1 LWLQNWLKVASF
13 SSFSTLKINYL
24 AQYNFMR
31 SISLIF
37 KQFTKPVLLALCF
50 AVWGF
55 SVKAQGDPA
64 KGEALFKSN
73 NCNSCHALDR
83 KISGPALGP
92 IVTEETDDKWLT
104 KWIQNNQGL
113 IAAKDAKA
121 VAAFKKYNEGIMP
134 TFPGITDADAADI
147 IAYARAG
154 YKKIAEEQ
162 AKKPVLAPVED
173 KGPSDLVVFG
183 LIGVII
189 LAFIII
195 LVLNKVIGTLETV
208 IAKKGVVLDAE
219 VVEAEQVD
227 RFATLKRMAKNK
239 KLVFFVLLCVTI
251 GGAAWQ
257 WNVLWNT
264 DVHTGYQPTQPIK
277 YSHELHAGIM
287 KIECQ
292 YCHTGAFKSKNA
304 SIPSLNVCMNCH
316 KTVKQES
323 PEIQKIYSALGY
335 DPGTDK
341 YDSTKAH
348 PIQWVRIHNLPDL
361 AYFNHSQHTTVGGIK
376 CQTCHGPIE
385 TMPEVKQHSPLTMK
399 WCIQCHKRTEVNS
412 KGSAY
417 YDQVLAAHD
426 AIKKGAKP
434 TVAMLGGIECGKCHY

>member
-1 LWLQNWLKVASF
+1 
-13 SSFSTLKINYL
+13 
-24 AQYNFMR
+24 MR

-64 KGEALFKSN
+64 NGEALFKKN
-73 NCNSCHALDR
+73 GCNACHALDKR
-83 KISGPALGP
+83 LAGPALGP
-92 IVTEETDDKWLT
+92 LLTSDTDDKWLV
-104 KWIQNNQGL
+104 KWIQNNQAL
-113 IAAKDAKA
+113 IAAKDPKA
-121 VAAFKKYNEGIMP
+121 LKIYNEFGQAGMP
-134 TFPGITDADAADI
+134 AFTSLTDAEALDI
-147 IAYARAG
+147 ITYARDG
-154 YKKIAEEQ
+154 YKKIED
-162 AKKPVLAPVED
+162 AKKTAGPVAGAAAED

-195 LVLNKVIGTLETV
+195 LVLNRVIGTLER
-208 IAKKGVVLDAE
+208 VVATKTTLPAE
-219 VVEAEQVD
+219 LAAEGEEVD

-239 KLVFFVLLCVTI
+239 KLVFFILLCGTI
-251 GGAAWQ
+251 GIASWS
-257 WNVLWNT
+257 WNIMWNT
-264 DVHTGYQPTQPIK
+264 DVHSGYQPVQPIK

-316 KTVKQES
+316 NSVKTES
-323 PEIQKIYSALGY
+323 PEIHKIYDALGY
-335 DPGTDK
+335 DPEKRT
-341 YDSTKAH
+341 YDESKAR

-361 AYFNHSQHTTVGGIK
+361 AYFNHSQHTTVGNIK

-385 TMPEVKQHSPLTMK
+385 TMAEVKQYSPLTMK
-399 WCIQCHKRTEVNS
+399 WCVQCHKRTEVNS

-426 AIKKGAKP
+426 KIKKGEKP

>member
-1 LWLQNWLKVASF
+1 
-13 SSFSTLKINYL
+13 
-24 AQYNFMR
+24 MR

-73 NCNSCHALDR
+73 ACNGCHALDKR
-83 KISGPALGP
+83 MTGPALGP
-92 IVTEETDDKWLT
+92 VMAAETDDKWLT
-104 KWIQNNQGL
+104 KWIQNNQAL

-121 VAAFKKYNEGIMP
+121 LKIYNEFNQAGMP
-134 TFPGITDADAADI
+134 TFPGLSDGDVADI
-147 IAYARAG
+147 IAYTRDG
-154 YKKIAEEQ
+154 FKKLEE
-162 AKKPVLAPVED
+162 AKKTAGPAAGAVAED

-183 LIGVII
+183 LIGVIV
-189 LAFIII
+189 LAFVII
-195 LVLNKVIGTLETV
+195 LVLNRVIGTLET
-208 IAKKGVVLDAE
+208 IISKKGVVLDAAT
-219 VVEAEQVD
+219 VEAEQVD

-239 KLVFFVLLCVTI
+239 KLVFFILLCGTI
-251 GGAAWQ
+251 GIASWS
-257 WNVLWNT
+257 WNIMWNT
-264 DVHTGYQPTQPIK
+264 DVHSGYQPVQPIK

-316 KTVKQES
+316 KTVKTES
-323 PEIQKIYSALGY
+323 PEIHKIYDALGY
-335 DPGTDK
+335 DPEKST
-341 YDSTKAH
+341 YDQSKAR

-385 TMPEVKQHSPLTMK
+385 TMAEVRQYSPLTMK

-426 AIKKGAKP
+426 EIKKGKKP

>member
-1 LWLQNWLKVASF
+1 
-13 SSFSTLKINYL
+13 
-24 AQYNFMR
+24 MR

-37 KQFTKPVLLALCF
+37 KQFTKPVLLALCL
-50 AVWGF
+50 AVWGL

-64 KGEALFKSN
+64 KGEALFTQ
-73 NCNSCHALDR
+73 NCKSCHALDKR
-83 KISGPALGP
+83 MTGPALGKL
-92 IVTEETDDKWLT
+92 VTGDTDDKWLT
-104 KWIQNNQGL
+104 KWIQNNQAL
-113 IAAKDAKA
+113 IAAKDPKA
-121 VAAFKKYNEGIMP
+121 LAIYNEYNQAGMP
-134 TFPGITDADAADI
+134 AFTNFSDADALDI
-147 IAYARAG
+147 ITYIRDG
-154 YKKIAEEQ
+154 YKKIEEAQ
-162 AKKPVLAPVED
+162 KAAPVAAAPVEE
-173 KGPSDLVVFG
+173 GPSDLVVFG

-208 IAKKGVVLDAE
+208 IDKKGAVLEAE
-219 VVEAEQVD
+219 EEEETEQVD

-239 KLVFFVLLCVTI
+239 KLVFFILICGTI
-251 GGAAWQ
+251 GIASWS
-257 WNVLWNT
+257 WNTMWNT

-292 YCHTGAFKSKNA
+292 YCHSSAFKSKNA

-316 KTVKQES
+316 KSVDRGLNAKEPSQE
-323 PEIQKIYSALGY
+323 IKKIYDALGY
-335 DPGTDK
+335 DPATTK
-341 YDSTKAH
+341 YDSTKAR

-376 CQTCHGPIE
+376 CQTCHGPIQE
-385 TMPEVKQHSPLTMK
+385 MPEVKQYSPLTMK

-426 AIKKGAKP
+426 AIKKGEKP

>member
-1 LWLQNWLKVASF
+1 
-13 SSFSTLKINYL
+13 
-24 AQYNFMR
+24 MR

-37 KQFTKPVLLALCF
+37 KQFTKPVLLALCL
-50 AVWGF
+50 AVLGF

-64 KGEALFKSN
+64 KGEALFKNSG
-73 NCNSCHALDR
+73 CNACHALDKR
-83 KISGPALGP
+83 MTGPALGKLL
-92 IVTEETDDKWLT
+92 TEDTDDKWIT
-104 KWIQNNQGL
+104 HWIQNNQAL
-113 IAAKDAKA
+113 IAAKDPKA
-121 VAAFKKYNEGIMP
+121 IKIYDEFGQAGMP
-134 TFPGITDADAADI
+134 TFPSITDADAADI
-147 IAYARAG
+147 IAYVRDG
-154 YKKIAEEQ
+154 YKKLEEG
-162 AKKPVLAPVED
+162 KKTAGPAAGAAVAD
-173 KGPSDLVVFG
+173 QGPSDLVVFG

-195 LVLNKVIGTLETV
+195 LVLNRVIGTLETV

-219 VVEAEQVD
+219 EVETEHID
-227 RFATLKRMAKNK
+227 RFATIKRMAKNK
-239 KLVFFVLLCVTI
+239 KLVFFILLCGTLGI
-251 GGAAWQ
+251 ASWS
-257 WNVLWNT
+257 WNIMWNT
-264 DVHTGYQPTQPIK
+264 DVHSGYQPTQPIK

-316 KTVKQES
+316 KTIDRALDAKEPSQ
-323 PEIQKIYSALGY
+323 EIQKIYTALGY
-335 DPGTDK
+335 DPATAK
-341 YDSTKAH
+341 YDSTKAR

-385 TMPEVKQHSPLTMK
+385 TMPEVKQYSPLTMK

-426 AIKKGAKP
+426 EIKKGKKP
-434 TVAMLGGIECGKCHY
+434 TVALLGGIECGKCHY

>member
-1 LWLQNWLKVASF
+1 
-13 SSFSTLKINYL
+13 
-24 AQYNFMR
+24 M
-31 SISLIF
+31 IF

-64 KGEALFKSN
+64 KGEGLFKSN
-73 NCNSCHALDR
+73 ACSGCHALDKR
-83 KISGPALGP
+83 MAGPALGP
-92 IVTEETDDKWLT
+92 IMASDTDDKWLT
-104 KWIQNNQGL
+104 KWIQNNQAL
-113 IAAKDAKA
+113 IAAKDPKA
-121 VAAFKKYNEGIMP
+121 LKIYNEFAQAGMP
-134 TFPGITDADAADI
+134 VFTGLSDADAADI
-147 IAYARAG
+147 IAYVRDG
-154 YKKIAEEQ
+154 YKKIEE
-162 AKKPVLAPVED
+162 AKKAAPAAGTAAAAD
-173 KGPSDLVVFG
+173 QGPSDLVVFG

-189 LAFIII
+189 LALIII
-195 LVLNKVIGTLETV
+195 LVLNRVIGTLET
-208 IAKKGVVLDAE
+208 IITKKGVVLDAE
-219 VVEAEQVD
+219 TEEEGEQVD
-227 RFATLKRMAKNK
+227 RFATVKRMAKNK
-239 KLVFFVLLCVTI
+239 KLVFFILVCGTI
-251 GGAAWQ
+251 GIASWS
-257 WNVLWNT
+257 WNIMWNT
-264 DVHTGYQPTQPIK
+264 DVHSGYQPVQPIK

-323 PEIQKIYSALGY
+323 PEIQKIYTALGY
-335 DPGTDK
+335 DPATAK
-341 YDSTKAH
+341 YDSTKAQ

-385 TMPEVKQHSPLTMK
+385 TMAEVKQYSPLTMK

-426 AIKKGAKP
+426 EIKKGKKP
-434 TVAMLGGIECGKCHY
+434 TVALLGGIECGKCHY

>member
-1 LWLQNWLKVASF
+1 
-13 SSFSTLKINYL
+13 
-24 AQYNFMR
+24 MR

-50 AVWGF
+50 AVLGL

-64 KGEALFKSN
+64 NGEALFKKN
-73 NCNSCHALDR
+73 NCNSCHALDKR
-83 KISGPALGP
+83 MTGPALGQLM
-92 IVTEETDDKWLT
+92 TEDTDDKWLT
-104 KWIQNNQGL
+104 KWIQNSQALVQAGDPK
-113 IAAKDAKA
+113 AKKMFDEYQIVMPPFALSDA
-121 VAAFKKYNEGIMP
+121 E
-134 TFPGITDADAADI
+134 AADI
-147 IAYARAG
+147 IAYVRDG
-154 YKKIAEEQ
+154 YKKLEE
-162 AKKPVLAPVED
+162 AKKTAAPAAGAAAAD
-173 KGPSDLVVFG
+173 QGPSDLVVFG

-195 LVLNKVIGTLETV
+195 LVLNRVIGTLETV
-208 IAKKGVVLDAE
+208 IAKKGAVLTVE
-219 VVEAEQVD
+219 EAEGDQVD

-239 KLVFFVLLCVTI
+239 KLVFFILLCGTI
-251 GGAAWQ
+251 GIASWS
-257 WNVLWNT
+257 WNIMWNT

-335 DPGTDK
+335 DPATAK

-426 AIKKGAKP
+426 EIKKGKKP
-434 TVAMLGGIECGKCHY
+434 TVAILGGIECGKCHY

>member
-1 LWLQNWLKVASF
+1 
-13 SSFSTLKINYL
+13 
-24 AQYNFMR
+24 MR

-37 KQFTKPVLLALCF
+37 KQFTKPVLLALCL

-64 KGEALFKSN
+64 KGEGLFKSN
-73 NCNSCHALDR
+73 ACSGCHALDKR
-83 KISGPALGP
+83 MAGPALGP
-92 IVTEETDDKWLT
+92 IMASETDDKWLT
-104 KWIQNNQGL
+104 KWIQNNQAL
-113 IAAKDAKA
+113 IAAKDPKA
-121 VAAFKKYNEGIMP
+121 LKIYNEFAQAGMP
-134 TFPGITDADAADI
+134 VFTGLSDADAADI
-147 IAYARAG
+147 IAYVRDG
-154 YKKIAEEQ
+154 YKKIEE
-162 AKKPVLAPVED
+162 AKSKTPALPPTAD
-173 KGPSDLVVFG
+173 QGPSDLVVFG

-189 LAFIII
+189 LALIII
-195 LVLNKVIGTLETV
+195 LVLNRVIGTLET
-208 IAKKGVVLDAE
+208 IITKKGVVLDAE
-219 VVEAEQVD
+219 TEEEGEQVD
-227 RFATLKRMAKNK
+227 RFATVKRMAKNK
-239 KLVFFVLLCVTI
+239 KLVFFILVCGTI
-251 GGAAWQ
+251 GIASWS
-257 WNVLWNT
+257 WNIMWNT
-264 DVHTGYQPTQPIK
+264 DVHSGYQPVQPIK

-323 PEIQKIYSALGY
+323 PEIQKIYTALGY
-335 DPGTDK
+335 DPATAK
-341 YDSTKAH
+341 YDSTKAQ

-385 TMPEVKQHSPLTMK
+385 TMAEVKQYSPLTMK

-426 AIKKGAKP
+426 EIKKGKKP
-434 TVAMLGGIECGKCHY
+434 TVALLGGIECGKCHY

>member
-1 LWLQNWLKVASF
+1 
-13 SSFSTLKINYL
+13 
-24 AQYNFMR
+24 MR

-50 AVWGF
+50 AVLGL

-73 NCNSCHALDR
+73 GCNACHALDKR
-83 KISGPALGP
+83 LSGPALGP
-92 IVTEETDDKWLT
+92 LITEDTDDKWLT
-104 KWIQNNQGL
+104 KWIQNNQAL
-113 IAAKDAKA
+113 IAAKDEKA
-121 VAAFKKYNEGIMP
+121 LKIFKEFGEAPMP
-134 TFPGITDADAADI
+134 PFPGLSDADVADI
-147 IAYARAG
+147 LAYARDG
-154 YKKIAEEQ
+154 YKKIQ
-162 AKKPVLAPVED
+162 DAKKTAGPAVGSPAED
-173 KGPSDLVVFG
+173 QGPSDLVVFG
-183 LIGVII
+183 LIGVIV

-195 LVLNKVIGTLETV
+195 LVLNRVIGTLETV
-208 IAKKGVVLDAE
+208 IAKKGAVLTVEEAE
-219 VVEAEQVD
+219 GEQVD
-227 RFATLKRMAKNK
+227 RFATVKRMAKNK
-239 KLVFFVLLCVTI
+239 KLVFFILLCGTI
-251 GGAAWQ
+251 GITAWS
-257 WNVLWNT
+257 WNVMWNT

-335 DPGTDK
+335 DPATAK

-426 AIKKGAKP
+426 EIKKGKKP

>member
-1 LWLQNWLKVASF
+1 
-13 SSFSTLKINYL
+13 
-24 AQYNFMR
+24 MR

-37 KQFTKPVLLALCF
+37 KQFTKQVLLALCF

-64 KGEALFKSN
+64 KGEALFKSKA
-73 NCNSCHALDR
+73 CNSCHALDKR
-83 KISGPALGP
+83 MTGPALGQLL
-92 IVTEETDDKWLT
+92 TEDTDDKWLT
-104 KWIQNNQGL
+104 KWIQNNQAL

-121 VAAFKKYNEGIMP
+121 LKIFNEYNQGVMPAFP
-134 TFPGITDADAADI
+134 DITDEQAADI
-147 IAYARAG
+147 IAYARDG
-154 YKKIAEEQ
+154 YKKLEE
-162 AKKPVLAPVED
+162 AKKTAGPAAGAVAED

-195 LVLNKVIGTLETV
+195 LVLNRVIGTLETV
-208 IAKKGVVLDAE
+208 IAKKGAVLSAE
-219 VVEAEQVD
+219 EVEAEQVD
-227 RFATLKRMAKNK
+227 RFATVKRMAKNK
-239 KLVFFVLLCVTI
+239 KLVFFILLCGTI
-251 GGAAWQ
+251 GITAWS
-257 WNVLWNT
+257 WNVMWNT

-335 DPGTDK
+335 DPATAK

-426 AIKKGAKP
+426 QIKKGKKP

>member
-1 LWLQNWLKVASF
+1 
-13 SSFSTLKINYL
+13 
-24 AQYNFMR
+24 MR

-50 AVWGF
+50 TVWGL

-64 KGEALFKSN
+64 KGEGLFKSN
-73 NCNSCHALDR
+73 ACNSCHDLEKR
-83 KISGPALGP
+83 LTGPALGP
-92 IVTEETDDKWLT
+92 LLTEDTDDKWIT
-104 KWIQNNQGL
+104 KWIQNSQSL
-113 IAAKDAKA
+113 VAAKDPKA
-121 VAAFKKYNEGIMP
+121 VKIFTDFGQTPMP
-134 TFPGITDADAADI
+134 PFPGVSDADAADI
-147 IAYARAG
+147 IAYVRAG
-154 YKKIAEEQ
+154 HKKNEE
-162 AKKPVLAPVED
+162 AKAKAPVAAVAED
-173 KGPSDLVVFG
+173 KGPSDLVIFG
-183 LIGVII
+183 LIGVIV

-195 LVLNKVIGTLETV
+195 LVLNRVIGTLETV
-208 IAKKGVVLDAE
+208 VSKKGAVLDAE
-219 VVEAEQVD
+219 EVEAEQVD

-239 KLVFFVLLCVTI
+239 KLVFFTLLCLTI
-251 GGAAWQ
+251 GGGAWQ
-257 WNVLWNT
+257 WNILWNT
-264 DVHTGYQPTQPIK
+264 DVHSGYQPVQPIK
-277 YSHELHAGIM
+277 YSHELHAGVM

-323 PEIQKIYSALGY
+323 PEIQKIYAALGY
-335 DPGTDK
+335 DPATAK
-341 YDSTKAH
+341 YDSTQAH

-385 TMPEVKQHSPLTMK
+385 TMKEVKQYSPLTMK

-426 AIKKGAKP
+426 EIKKGKKP

>member
-1 LWLQNWLKVASF
+1 
-13 SSFSTLKINYL
+13 
-24 AQYNFMR
+24 MR

-50 AVWGF
+50 TVLGF

-64 KGEALFKSN
+64 KGEGLFKSN
-73 NCNSCHALDR
+73 ACNSCHAIDKR
-83 KISGPALGP
+83 MTGPALGKLL
-92 IVTEETDDKWLT
+92 TEDTDDKWIA
-104 KWIQNNQGL
+104 KWIQNSQALVTGG
-113 IAAKDAKA
+113 DAKA
-121 VAAFKKYNEGIMP
+121 KKIFDEYQIVMP
-134 TFPGITDADAADI
+134 PFPGVSDADAADI
-147 IAYARAG
+147 IAYVRDAQ
-154 YKKIAEEQ
+154 KKNDA
-162 AKKPVLAPVED
+162 AKATAPVASAAAD
-173 KGPSDLVVFG
+173 QGPSNLLVFG
-183 LIGVII
+183 LIGVVV
-189 LAFIII
+189 LALIII
-195 LVLNKVIGTLETV
+195 LVLNRVIGTLETV
-208 IAKKGVVLDAE
+208 ITKKGVVLAAE
-219 VVEAEQVD
+219 EAEAKHVD
-227 RFATLKRMAKNK
+227 RFAAVKRMAKNK
-239 KLVFFVLLCVTI
+239 KLVFFVLLCITI
-251 GGAAWQ
+251 GGGAWQ
-257 WNVLWNT
+257 WNILWNT
-264 DVHTGYQPTQPIK
+264 DVHSGYQPVQPIK

-316 KTVKQES
+316 KTIKQES
-323 PEIQKIYSALGY
+323 PEIQKIYAALGY
-335 DPGTDK
+335 DPATTK

-385 TMPEVKQHSPLTMK
+385 TMPEVRQYSPLTMK

-417 YDQVLAAHD
+417 YDQILAAHD
-426 AIKKGAKP
+426 EIKKGKKP